1 MDQIMPPQGLPESHS
16 QTINP
21 LLQRVRIPG
30 ETFTLPSGG
39 VFYTNG
45 ELAPDITNGE
55 VHVYPMTGIDEL
67 IMKSVDKILN
77 GEAVKE
83 VFGRCIPGIIDPGRL
98 SAKDVDFLLVALK
111 KVSYGPTFD
120 INYVHDCEHAEQ
132 HTYEL
137 PLDMFL
143 RNAKGVNPT
152 TVRATFQHKLDN
164 GQIIH
169 FKPATYEDV
178 VRVYQLQ
185 QMDDSS
191 DVVLSQTESLDR
203 LLSSVTILISK
214 VDDTDD
220 RDMILQWLKTL
231 PVAWLQ
237 AISDAA
243 VQTTQWGIE
252 FNVPIKCIDCG
263 AELIIPTPL
272 NPISFFI

>member
-1 MDQIMPPQGLPESHS
+1 MDQIMPTLGIPESHP
-16 QTINP
+16 QVVNP

-45 ELAPDITNGE
+45 ELAPDIENGE

-67 IMKSVDKILN
+67 IMKSVDKIIN

-83 VFGRCIPGIIDPGRL
+83 VFARCIPGVVKPGEL
-98 SAKDVDFLLVALK
+98 SAKDVDYLLVALK

-120 INYVHDCEHAEQ
+120 VNYTHDCEDAEQ

-143 RNAKGVNPT
+143 RGAKTVNPT
-152 TVRATFQHKLDN
+152 TVRTAFQYRLEN
-164 GQIIH
+164 GQVVH
-169 FKPATYEDV
+169 FKPASYDDV
-178 VRVYQLQ
+178 VKVFQLQ
-185 QMDDSS
+185 QIDDASEEEP
-191 DVVLSQTESLDR
+191 SQTEVLHR
-203 LLSSVTILISK
+203 LLMSVTILIDK
-214 VDDTDD
+214 VDETSD
-220 RDMILQWLKTL
+220 RDMIVQWMKTL
-231 PVAWLQ
+231 PVSWLQ
-237 AISDAA
+237 SISDAA
-243 VQTTQWGIE
+243 VATTQWGVE

-263 AELIIPTPL
+263 AELVIPTPL